1 MGECR
6 YLWGMMKKRYH
17 IISLS
22 VLFVIGFLFVHSE
35 LDMFTP
41 DQHAHDTHDFCDIVE
56 CAKPEN
62 PCVDDFN
69 AHSLFVPMV
78 VLSFQVNL
86 PSEFFTTQLYNS
98 HKPITDVDINILHST
113 FLI

>member
-6 YLWGMMKKRYH
+6 YLCGMIKKRYH

-35 LDMFTP
+35 LDLFTP
-41 DQHAHDTHDFCDIVE
+41 DQHAHNTHDFCDIVDN
-56 CAKPEN
+56 AKTEN
-62 PCVDDFN
+62 PCVEDFN
-69 AHSLFVPMV
+69 VNSLFVPMV
-78 VLSFQVNL
+78 VLSFQVSL
-86 PSEFFTTQLYNS
+86 PSDYFSTQIYNP